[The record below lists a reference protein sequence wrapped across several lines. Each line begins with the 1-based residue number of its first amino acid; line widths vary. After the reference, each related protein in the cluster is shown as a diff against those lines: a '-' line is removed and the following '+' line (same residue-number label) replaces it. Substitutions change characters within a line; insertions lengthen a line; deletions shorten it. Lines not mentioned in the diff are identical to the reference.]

1 MSWHRHVCREAGAI
15 SWLISAFRI
24 TIFSA
29 APCHFGCFLP
39 RSPSF
44 CAFAALM
51 CRTWGFY
58 RVLNIAPQG
67 SHNQDS
73 ISNYAM
79 ESRER
84 EREREMQGCEAR
96 WHWTISALNPFVF
109 HFPYLQKKKKTL
121 KPIERLTQ
129 TRLRAANKEHCVLQ
143 TLWYLSSPQAKPF
156 RFSYGGRAA
165 SISGAAG
172 LKGIDGYTTFGH
184 ICNLVGCDG
193 AIPEHLPFRKWSSQ
207 NWSGFPLESRQFAPI
222 NSNN

>member
-109 HFPYLQKKKKTL
+109 HFPYLQKKKKNPKANRTTNTNTPTCGKQGALCPSDLMVFIVSASKTL
-121 KPIERLTQ
+121 QIFIRWPCGFDFRGCRAERYR
-129 TRLRAANKEHCVLQ
+129 RLHNIWAH
-143 TLWYLSSPQAKPF
+143 F
-156 RFSYGGRAA
+156 
-165 SISGAAG
+165 
-172 LKGIDGYTTFGH
+172 
-184 ICNLVGCDG
+184 
-193 AIPEHLPFRKWSSQ
+193 
-207 NWSGFPLESRQFAPI
+207 
-222 NSNN
+222 